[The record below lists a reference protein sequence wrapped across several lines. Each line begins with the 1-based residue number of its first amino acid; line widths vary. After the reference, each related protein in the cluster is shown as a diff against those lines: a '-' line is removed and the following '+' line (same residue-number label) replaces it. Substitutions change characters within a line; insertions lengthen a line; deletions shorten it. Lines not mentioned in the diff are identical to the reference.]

1 MIELFQLYQHRAQVQ
16 NTPDKLFERR
26 PLLRFKSDQEI
37 CPLDGKRLQVLKT
50 ETRTI
55 KAIGI
60 GTFQAHHTILH
71 CKKHPKFGVWRSQI
85 LDELAAANSNVAYTV
100 IVEIGKLRFL
110 EKRQIKDIRWILLEK
125 HSIDLSTSEVE
136 LLVDKFVFYI
146 AVVHQES
153 AGLIREQITYQGG
166 YILHLDA
173 TCEADSP
180 KLISSLD
187 SVSGF
192 VLYSAKINSENKA
205 EIGTFLQKV
214 KENFGTP
221 HAVVSD
227 LSQGI
232 AAAVKDVF
240 GDVRHFICQFHFLR
254 IIGDLLFEQE
264 NDILRKTLARVGTS
278 GKLKELRKILNKKIN
293 TFSLDKIEMYLEE
306 PQELGRTGEATQLLA
321 YYLILWILDYVCK
334 GHGYGFPFDQR
345 YLNFYDRLKAA
356 QTLID
361 EVHSYY
367 PALSENDYVLW
378 KIYNLASNIVD
389 DEELQRTVENYR
401 TKLSVFSDLRQALR
415 IAPEHVNNGLTQMS
429 EIASPEE
436 LQQVKAAV
444 IKFSSDL
451 ELKIKKTKLKKIV
464 RKYLIVKERIEK
476 YWDKLFADPLVVN
489 VDGKEKFVFVH
500 RTNNLVENHFRQLTY
515 GYRRI
520 HGNRSVRRNLEN
532 IPEQLPLTEN
542 LKNSNYVKLVFED
555 ESKIAKRFAKVEVGE
570 IRKML
575 AKQHSRKQL
584 LGTRKTKRF
593 IRQPKF
599 KDQLKSA
606 FSAVAS

>member
-1 MIELFQLYQHRAQVQ
+1 MIELFRLYQQRAQVQ

-26 PLLRFKSDQEI
+26 PQLRFKPDQEL

-50 ETRTI
+50 HTRTI
-55 KAIGI
+55 KTIGI

-71 CKKHPKFGVWRSQI
+71 CKEHPKFGVWRSQP

-192 VLYSAKINSENKA
+192 VLYSAKLHSENRN
-205 EIGTFLQKV
+205 EIGVFLQKV

-232 AAAVKDVF
+232 GSAVKDVF
-240 GDVRHFICQFHFLR
+240 GDIRHFICQYHFLR
-254 IIGDLLFEQE
+254 IIGNLLFEQE
-264 NDILRKTLARVGTS
+264 NEVLRKTLARAGTS
-278 GKLKELRKILNKKIN
+278 GKLRELRKILNKKIN
-293 TFSLDKIEMYLEE
+293 TFSLDKIETYLEE
-306 PQELGRTGEATQLLA
+306 PRELGRTGEATQLLA
-321 YYLILWILDYVCK
+321 YYLILWILDHVCK

-356 QTLID
+356 QTLIE
-361 EVHSYY
+361 EVQFYY
-367 PALSENDYVLW
+367 PALSENDHVLW
-378 KIYNLASNIVD
+378 KIYNLASTIVD
-389 DEELQRTVENYR
+389 DEELQRIVENYR

-429 EIASPEE
+429 EIASPED

-520 HGNRSVRRNLEN
+520 HGNRSVKRNLEN

-542 LKNSNYVKLVFED
+542 LKNSNYIKLVFED
-555 ESKIAKRFAKVEVGE
+555 ESKIAKRFAKVDVSE

-575 AKQHSRKQL
+575 TKQHSRKQL
-584 LGTRKTKRF
+584 LGTRKTKRI
-593 IRQPKF
+593 IRKPEF
-599 KDQLKSA
+599 KDQLISA